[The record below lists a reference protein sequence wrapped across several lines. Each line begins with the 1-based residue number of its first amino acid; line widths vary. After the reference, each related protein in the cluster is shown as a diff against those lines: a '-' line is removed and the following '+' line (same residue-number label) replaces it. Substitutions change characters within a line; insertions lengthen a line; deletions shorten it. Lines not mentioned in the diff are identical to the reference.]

1 MGRTGKT
8 VAWILGLVGGAA
20 AVAGVA
26 YAASGGGTVSTPSS
40 GSGGTLPP
48 GPYTLLPNGAPLQP
62 GHTYLLSKG
71 TTGIGNLGTALQD
84 VRAEIQSDGTSIL
97 GSWIGLPPPG
107 WPSSDPNALAGI
119 FVALTNTTGK
129 VSEATTGLVVY
140 ATGGQTS

>member
-8 VAWILGLVGGAA
+8 VAWILSLVGGAA

-26 YAASGGGTVSTPSS
+26 YAASGGGSVKAATNA
-40 GSGGTLPP
+40 LPP

-62 GHTYLLSKG
+62 GHTYLISRG
-71 TTGIGNLGTALQD
+71 TTGIANLSTALQG
-84 VRAEIQSDGTSIL
+84 VRAELQSDGTSIL

-107 WPSSDPNALAGI
+107 WPPGDPNAAAGI

-129 VSEATTGLVVY
+129 VSEATTGLTVY
-140 ATGGQTS
+140 ATGGQTA